1 MSCEHPRGAV
11 GNPASPDSCHCRP
24 RPVSAQEA
32 LERTL
37 RGLEDPWHMP
47 NYIRLD
53 LALEAVKAY
62 SATLPSVTF
71 RGYETRNG

>member
-1 MSCEHPRGAV
+1 
-11 GNPASPDSCHCRP
+11 
-24 RPVSAQEA
+24 
-32 LERTL
+32 
-37 RGLEDPWHMP
+37 MP

-62 SATLPSVTF
+62 NANLPSVTF